1 MSCRLCHC
9 WWYHQPA
16 VSLQHLQ
23 LSLEIRLATHQSC
36 THLPRQ
42 DDVVLCVLVST
53 LGCSLCVMRAVWW
66 KGGVCNAT
74 TPAQVKLF
82 VSSPSYRKSCQGYK
96 LPKLMIVYI
105 DLYTLQAFERRN
117 SPLPENHPS
126 CCYTHTYTPLHPY
139 SCRQQP
145 HAVCLYS
152 QFNSLVTHI
161 CTTGGTTRER
171 GAFLEGGLI
180 QSEDHTGWYCDIPN
194 HNSNPVNSLVSLQ
207 RRRGE

>member
-1 MSCRLCHC
+1 MES
-9 WWYHQPA
+9 
-16 VSLQHLQ
+16 
-23 LSLEIRLATHQSC
+23 
-36 THLPRQ
+36 
-42 DDVVLCVLVST
+42 
-53 LGCSLCVMRAVWW
+53 
-66 KGGVCNAT
+66 AT

-117 SPLPENHPS
+117 SPLPENHAS

-152 QFNSLVTHI
+152 QFKSPVTHI

-180 QSEDHTGWYCDIPN
+180 QSEDTRGGIVTSQTTTAILSIRWFPCRGAG
-194 HNSNPVNSLVSLQ
+194 VSSCYTA
-207 RRRGE
+207 RWRGATQSDTRMHAHKGAFHSPSRTCKRI